1 MVLDVKLNGQKSLTP
16 IFGKASYINEFI
28 MIVRQANE
36 IIMKNRTP
44 DMEIE
49 WKVDE
54 NGRRS
59 PVTKADTITNN
70 LICSFLKSFSETA
83 FDMPENSLIISE
95 ENQEISFEQRNSMEY
110 AAIWVVDPLD
120 GTSSYINYDE
130 EACGFLDDGF
140 TVNIG
145 RLEQRRIPNKD
156 GTFTIRWEPVFGIIG
171 CPTSNTIY
179 FGGEGQGSYVVH
191 SDNSIYPIGMDYP
204 KKINKD
210 FSRIMNRR
218 NVRVAVS
225 ASHSNAQTETL
236 LTNMF
241 GNKVDKTPS
250 GSSMKFIDVFLGKVD
265 FYPRLGR
272 TMEWDIC
279 AAVAIGK
286 ACGFNIKVYHEE
298 TVLAKNLEQL
308 PPVTFNKEDLSN
320 PYFIVY

>member
-1 MVLDVKLNGQKSLTP
+1 MVVDVKINGQKSLTP
-16 IFGKASYINEFI
+16 IFDKASNINEFI

-36 IIMKNRTP
+36 IIMSNRKP
-44 DMEIE
+44 NMEIE

-59 PVTKADTITNN
+59 PVTKADIIANN
-70 LICSFLKSFSETA
+70 LICSFLKSFSETC

-95 ENQEISFEQRNSMEY
+95 ENQEIPFEERNSMEY

-130 EACGFLDDGF
+130 EACEFLDDGF
-140 TVNIG
+140 TVNIA
-145 RLEQRRIPNKD
+145 RLEQRRFPNGD
-156 GTFTIRWEPVFGIIG
+156 GTFTIRWEPIFGIIG
-171 CPTSNTIY
+171 CPVSNTVY
-179 FGGEGQGSYVVH
+179 FGGEGQGSFVVH
-191 SDNSIYPIGMDYP
+191 PDNSIYPIGMDYP
-204 KKINKD
+204 KKVKKN
-210 FSRIMNRR
+210 FSNIMSRR

-225 ASHSNAQTETL
+225 ASHSNEKTEKL
-236 LTNMF
+236 LTNLF
-241 GNKVDKTPS
+241 GNKIDKTPS

-286 ACGFNIKVYHEE
+286 ACGFNIKIYDED
-298 TVLAKNLEQL
+298 TVLSKNFNDL
-308 PPVTFNKEDLSN
+308 PSVTFNKEDLSN